1 MQRSSLVSVSAVLAV
16 QLSLPVQAEEGH
28 AHDDGAAG
36 GMPRL
41 SLVLDAQYA
50 RDNQDGE
57 GHEVIEEAAGILHGV
72 HFHEDDHG
80 QENGF
85 GLGASELAV
94 EADLPSQLKARLSLA
109 LNVDEIELE
118 EAWVQTQGLPSGLSV
133 KAGRFLSGIGYLN
146 GQHPHEQDFASGNL
160 VYTSLLGPHGVLDTG
175 VQLTWQAPVPFFLQI
190 GAEALQGHEQE
201 RFGALVDADEADSV
215 VLSGAGLADK
225 KDGPRTGTLFLEA
238 APYLGEQHSLQFGL
252 SWARAGQFQQVL
264 DEDDVAADDQFA
276 LEGRQTLWGLDMV
289 YEHDAEGRE
298 GAGDLELVAEYLWL
312 EKDMKVTGADAGAE
326 VVAGDRVSGRQDGVY
341 VQAMV
346 GVAPRWQAGLR
357 HEVVGLKNELKE
369 GGERLSLKDSQRT
382 SLVLSYRPTAASRL
396 RLQLSSAD
404 IHDEDGEKT
413 RLEQVSLGYTVTLGS
428 HEGHAH

>member
-1 MQRSSLVSVSAVLAV
+1 
-16 QLSLPVQAEEGH
+16 
-28 AHDDGAAG
+28 
-36 GMPRL
+36 MPRL

-50 RDNQDGE
+50 RDNQGGD
-57 GHEVIEEAAGILHGV
+57 GHEIIEEAAGILHGV

-80 QENGF
+80 QENGL
-85 GLGASELAV
+85 GLSAAELAV
-94 EADLPSQLKARLSLA
+94 EAGLSSQLAARLSLE
-109 LNVDEIELE
+109 LTVDTIELE

-146 GQHPHEQDFASGNL
+146 SQHPHEQDFANGNL
-160 VYTSLLGPHGVLDTG
+160 VYTALVGPHGLLDTG
-175 VQLTWQAPVPFFLQI
+175 VQLTWQAPVPFFLQV
-190 GAEALQGHEQE
+190 GAEALQGHGQE
-201 RFGALVDADEADSV
+201 RFGTLLEAEEADAV

-225 KDGPRTGTLFLEA
+225 KDGPRTGTFFLKA

-264 DEDDVAADDQFA
+264 DEDEVAADDQFG

-298 GAGDLELVAEYLWL
+298 GAGDLELVAEYLRL
-312 EKDMKVTGADAGAE
+312 EKDMTVTGADAGAD

-346 GVAPRWQAGLR
+346 GMAPRWQVGLR
-357 HEVVGLKNELKE
+357 HEVVGLQNELKE
-369 GGERLSLKDSQRT
+369 GGAHLSLDDSQRT
-382 SLVLSYRPTAASRL
+382 SLVLSYRPNAASRL
-396 RLQLSSAD
+396 RLQLSSAG
-404 IHDEDGEKT
+404 IRDEDGAKT

-428 HEGHAH
+428 HEGHVH